1 MNPKNVISG
10 RIIWWIVGGM
20 IGVIVILWGFNR
32 WAEYEII
39 RRLESD
45 QSQITS
51 GVVKVR
57 AGAGKVVLHQVE
69 WSRESSF
76 VRAEQV
82 NVSGFSLLRIL
93 IYRKI
98 LIDLID
104 IEPLEVSLG
113 SFDNQ
118 HECSDTF

>member
-45 QSQITS
+45 QSQISS
-51 GVVKVR
+51 GLVKVR
-57 AGAGKVVLHQVE
+57 AGAGKEVVHQVE
-69 WSRESSF
+69 WSGDSCC

-82 NVSGFSLLRIL
+82 HVSGFSLLRLL
-93 IYRKI
+93 ISQTI
-98 LIDLID
+98 GAD
-104 IEPLEVSLG
+104 PHS
-113 SFDNQ
+113 
-118 HECSDTF
+118 

>member
-45 QSQITS
+45 QSQISS
-51 GVVKVR
+51 GLVKVR
-57 AGAGKVVLHQVE
+57 AGAGKVVLHQE
-69 WSRESSF
+69 IGRASCRERASISVVAESVKKKRYKTHLGWQAAETTNKR
-76 VRAEQV
+76 VREE
-82 NVSGFSLLRIL
+82 
-93 IYRKI
+93 RK
-98 LIDLID
+98 L
-104 IEPLEVSLG
+104 
-113 SFDNQ
+113 
-118 HECSDTF
+118 

>member
-45 QSQITS
+45 QSQISS
-51 GVVKVR
+51 GLVKVR

-69 WSRESSF
+69 WSRGSSF

-82 NVSGFSLLRIL
+82 NVSGLSLLRFL

-98 LIDLID
+98 IIRSEEHTSELQSRGHLVCRLL
-104 IEPLEVSLG
+104 LE
-113 SFDNQ
+113 
-118 HECSDTF
+118 

>member
-45 QSQITS
+45 QSQISS
-51 GVVKVR
+51 GLVKVR

-69 WSRESSF
+69 WSRDSSF

-82 NVSGFSLLRIL
+82 NVSGFSLLRCL

-98 LIDLID
+98 IIDLRSEERRVGKED
-104 IEPLEVSLG
+104 RCG
-113 SFDNQ
+113 S
-118 HECSDTF
+118 